1 MEEITL
7 LELLQ
12 SGVHFGHQKSRWH
25 PKMKPFIFT
34 ERSGIHIIDL
44 EKTKE
49 KLIEALQFLKET
61 AQKGGVVVFIG
72 TKKQSQ
78 GIIMKYAKDCG
89 MPYIVNRWIGGLLTN
104 FSIVKRLIDKLTS
117 LKKQQADGELE
128 KYTKKEKAMLLKRM
142 DRLENLVG
150 GLSELK
156 KVPEA
161 IFVVDIKIEKTVIRE
176 AERKHI
182 PVVAMIDTNNDPS
195 KVTYPI
201 PANDDATKS
210 IELITRLVSQSIRL
224 GKEER
229 SKAAPVVDAKDLKKS

>member
-1 MEEITL
+1 MQEITL

-12 SGVHFGHQKSRWH
+12 SGVHFGHQRSRWH

-44 EKTKE
+44 EKTRE
-49 KLIEALQFLKET
+49 KLLEALQFLRET

-72 TKKQSQ
+72 TKKQAQ
-78 GIIMKYAKDCG
+78 GIITKYAKESG
-89 MPYIVNRWIGGLLTN
+89 MPFIVNRWIGGLLTN
-104 FSIVKRLIDKLTS
+104 FSIVKRLIEKLTG
-117 LKKQQADGELE
+117 LKKQQASGELE
-128 KYTKKEKAMLLKRM
+128 KYTKKEKSTFLKRI

-150 GLSELK
+150 GLADLK

-161 IFVVDIKIEKTVIRE
+161 LFVVDIKIEKTVIRE
-176 AERKHI
+176 AERKNI

-195 KVTYPI
+195 QVTYPI

-210 IELITRLVSQSIRL
+210 IELITRLVSESIQQ
-224 GKEER
+224 GK
-229 SKAAPVVDAKDLKKS
+229 KDRAEQVPATEIKDQKKE

>member
-1 MEEITL
+1 MAEITL

-12 SGVHFGHQKSRWH
+12 SGVHFGHQRSRWH

-44 EKTKE
+44 EKTRE
-49 KLIEALQFLKET
+49 RLLEALQFLRET

-72 TKKQSQ
+72 TKKQAQ
-78 GIIMKYAKDCG
+78 GIITRYAKESG
-89 MPYIVNRWIGGLLTN
+89 MPFIVNRWIGGLLTN

-117 LKKQQADGELE
+117 LKKQQASGELE
-128 KYTKKEKAMLLKRM
+128 KYTKKEKATFLKRI

-150 GLSELK
+150 GLTELK
-156 KVPEA
+156 KVPDA
-161 IFVVDIKIEKTVIRE
+161 LFVVDIKIEKTVIRE
-176 AERKHI
+176 AERKNI

-210 IELITRLVSQSIRL
+210 IELITKLVSESIQQ
-224 GKEER
+224 GKKDR
-229 SKAAPVVDAKDLKKS
+229 VAQTPAADIKDQKKE